1 MNPKILLAFL
11 VSLLF
16 STSCTNDTETIY
28 PRNESLYVGGFQW
41 GEASSFNPLRDWPVS
56 WPATGSVNLL
66 YETLFA
72 FNSLT
77 GELEPLIGKNYSL
90 QDSTLRVTLHSEAK
104 WSDGTALTVDDILY
118 TFYLHNQYETV
129 NHSVWTLIESVVSN
143 EDRSGVI
150 FMFNKETYNPL
161 TISDML
167 GSVLILPRH
176 IFQPLEEK
184 AKEANKNLSLGNQ
197 LEYRSA
203 VLDTILEETFS
214 DATIGSGPFTLC
226 EYDSTKIVLEQTS
239 SYWGTDVIR
248 EGKSIAPKYI
258 IHPILADND
267 SYNKALEQGNL
278 DVSATFCPMIWNLKR
293 ANVGTWESSEPYY
306 IPGSIPSITISQQP
320 SSPRTMEIGSKT
332 YNTTKSVL
340 QSASFRRSIAGA
352 IDYEMIRK
360 RAIQGYAPHLSAGY
374 IINSGIEQI
383 FYNQADADS
392 LGVFTESTYD
402 DFKTRQNM
410 IKQALSDEGYTW
422 IQDPSNLAG
431 RLKTPSGTVVADMQ
445 ITTPRGWSDWQ
456 IAVEIAVTGL
466 RNIGVPVTINLVNED
481 DYWAILG
488 EGRFDFIMN
497 TAQADQVPSLPW
509 SRFEK
514 SMSSKNID
522 SVGVY
527 IFANEGRYVNPVADS
542 LLQAIPNLQ
551 TDEELE
557 EGYRKLNNLF
567 MQEMPVIPLMYRPS
581 IYYQYSTTNWSGYP
595 TIENPYTSPT
605 CLIVSAGVKALWEIK
620 PSQ

>member
-1 MNPKILLAFL
+1 MKKYILCAFL
-11 VSLLF
+11 LSLLLI
-16 STSCTNDTETIY
+16 TSCSTDSDTIY
-28 PRNESLYVGGFQW
+28 TRNESLYVGGFQW
-41 GEASSFNPLRDWPVS
+41 GEVSSFNPLRDWPVS

-90 QDSTLRVTLHSEAK
+90 QDSTLRVTIHNEAK

-129 NHSVWTLIESVVSN
+129 NHSVWTLLKSVESN
-143 EDRSGVI
+143 EDRTGVI
-150 FMFNKETYNPL
+150 FTFNQETYNPL
-161 TISDML
+161 TINDML

-176 IFQPLEEK
+176 IFQPLEEN
-184 AKEANKNLSLGNQ
+184 AKTTNSDLSLGNQ
-197 LEYRSA
+197 IEFRTA
-203 VLDTILEETFS
+203 VLETMLEETFT
-214 DATIGSGPFTLC
+214 DGTIGSGPFTLR
-226 EYDSTKIVLEQTS
+226 EYDSSKIVLEQTEF
-239 SYWGTDVIR
+239 YWGTDAIR
-248 EGKSIAPKYI
+248 EGKTLAPKYI
-258 IHPILADND
+258 IHPILSDND
-267 SYNKALEQGNL
+267 TYNRALEQGKL

-293 ANVGTWESSEPYY
+293 ADVGTWESSEPYY
-306 IPGSIPSITISQQP
+306 IPGSIPSIIVSQQP
-320 SSPRTMEIGSKT
+320 SSSEALKIGSKS
-332 YNTTKSVL
+332 YSTTKSVL
-340 QSASFRRSIAGA
+340 QSASFRRAIAGA

-383 FYNQADADS
+383 FYNERDADS
-392 LGVFTESTYD
+392 LGVFTEATYD
-402 DFKTRQNM
+402 DLKTRQNM
-410 IKQALSDEGYTW
+410 IKQALSDEGYSW
-422 IQDPSNLAG
+422 IEDPTNLAG
-431 RLKTPSGTVVADMQ
+431 RLKTPSGAVLADMK
-445 ITTPRGWSDWQ
+445 ITTPHGWSDWE

-466 RNIGVPVTINLVNED
+466 RNIGVPITIDLVNED

-509 SRFEK
+509 SRFEN
-514 SMSSKNID
+514 SMSSEGID

-551 TDEELE
+551 TDDELE

-581 IYYQYSTTNWSGYP
+581 IYYQYSESVWTGYP

-605 CLIVSAGVKALWEIK
+605 CLIVSAGIKALWEIK
-620 PSQ
+620 TVQ